1 VENFLEE
8 NVMNQHKSGA
18 ATTTPTNSLPLP
30 LSPPGIGE
38 TVAVKFVYR
47 LKYFYKGIDS
57 CDSLLRLRRRGGMRF
72 YENEKEM
79 FLAT

>member
-1 VENFLEE
+1 
-8 NVMNQHKSGA
+8 M
-18 ATTTPTNSLPLP
+18 
-30 LSPPGIGE
+30 

-72 YENEKEM
+72 YENEKET
-79 FLAT
+79 FLAI